1 MSKKTASELISQFSS
16 IVGEDT
22 TPEVVAMMEDIKDS
36 VEPDPFEEKYNQKV
50 AEYDE
55 LLTKYRERFE
65 SGSDVE
71 DKNETIVESEE
82 VHDKIEDITFE
93 DLLVDD

>member
-1 MSKKTASELISQFSS
+1 MAKKTASELISQFSS
-16 IVGEDT
+16 IVGENT
-22 TPEVVAMMEDIKDS
+22 TPEVVEMMEDIKDS
-36 VEPDPFEEKYNQKV
+36 IEPDPFEEMYNQKV

-55 LLTKYRERFE
+55 LLTKYRDRFE